1 MTGQHHCSDIILKSK
16 GWIYEFCSYKILF
29 YMNGVVFVLD
39 IINKCTSLFILDKK
53 VRYFGNK
60 DKLMVE

>member
-1 MTGQHHCSDIILKSK
+1 MK
-16 GWIYEFCSYKILF
+16 
-29 YMNGVVFVLD
+29 GVVFVLD